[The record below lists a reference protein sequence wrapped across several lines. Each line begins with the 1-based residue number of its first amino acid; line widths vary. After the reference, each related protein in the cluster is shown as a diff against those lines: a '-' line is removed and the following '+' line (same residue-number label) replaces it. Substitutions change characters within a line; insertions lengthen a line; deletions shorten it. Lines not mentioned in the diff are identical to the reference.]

1 MRFFGRAD
9 GNKWKDHLT
18 ADEPIRRARLD
29 ISAVEF
35 DLSAEFLQPLEVQI
49 NGSRADGATARLR
62 DPRLTAARNNRPQ
75 DKHAGPHLPDEI
87 VRRRRV
93 RNIRGVEMRDPA
105 FIRTVAAVYFDGDAV
120 MLQQTRQSRDIRQT
134 RQVFQ
139 RQRLVS
145 QQGSG
150 HQRQRCILRTRN
162 RYLPHQTLTAS
173 NTDARHAAALRRT
186 CRPVGRTV
194 VSGCHGISFGCCI
207 CLPPPL
213 PYLNNAAISRR
224 SGKRRDYIDFRTTNL
239 RHEVLEF
246 THSDIRVDHSS
257 PSVRFGIR
265 TIQINGRTMTLATV

>member
-1 MRFFGRAD
+1 MAQPPGCETRASPQRAII
-9 GNKWKDHLT
+9 GPKTSTLARIFRTT
-18 ADEPIRRARLD
+18 AWRC
-29 ISAVEF
+29 
-35 DLSAEFLQPLEVQI
+35 
-49 NGSRADGATARLR
+49 
-62 DPRLTAARNNRPQ
+62 
-75 DKHAGPHLPDEI
+75 
-87 VRRRRV
+87 RV

-145 QQGSG
+145 QQEAPSNALP
-150 HQRQRCILRTRN
+150 HSFTRN
-162 RYLPHQTLTAS
+162 RYSPHQTLTAS

-194 VSGCHGISFGCCI
+194 VSGCHGIPSD
-207 CLPPPL
+207 
-213 PYLNNAAISRR
+213 AASAFHHPSLLKQCGDLKAKQTPRLYRFPDDQSPTR
-224 SGKRRDYIDFRTTNL
+224 SAGI
-239 RHEVLEF
+239 

-265 TIQINGRTMTLATV
+265 TIQINGRTMTLQRYKAQTHSGSRSYRPDCSPLGNPLPVVVSVSHTFKYRENSGSR